1 MVRGRLVLTACAP
14 NRRWP
19 KTITTFLRSL
29 AIDAG
34 RDAIAVILSG
44 MANDGSAALGDI
56 KRMGGTTFAQADAQW
71 PDMPTH
77 AIDTGHVDFVLSGE
91 AIGLALSRLSAL
103 AREASRASQVEV
115 GTTKRVRLT
124 PSKN

>member
-1 MVRGRLVLTACAP
+1 
-14 NRRWP
+14 
-19 KTITTFLRSL
+19 
-29 AIDAG
+29 
-34 RDAIAVILSG
+34 
-44 MANDGSAALGDI
+44 
-56 KRMGGTTFAQADAQW
+56 MGGTTFAHADAQW

-103 AREASRASQVEV
+103 ALEASRASQVEV